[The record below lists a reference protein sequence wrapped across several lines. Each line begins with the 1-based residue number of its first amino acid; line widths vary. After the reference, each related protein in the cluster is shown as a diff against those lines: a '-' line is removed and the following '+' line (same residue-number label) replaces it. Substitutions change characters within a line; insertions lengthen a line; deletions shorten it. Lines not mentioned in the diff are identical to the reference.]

1 MGYPND
7 IKDIVNYFELYC
19 DLMRFWDESYRN
31 KIYHLDYDKLTLEQE
46 VETKSLMSHL
56 NLNWE
61 ASCLSP
67 HKNNRIVRTASHQQV
82 RQKIY
87 RDSSQAWRKFQPY
100 LGGAFDEL
108 IGISD

>member
-1 MGYPND
+1 
-7 IKDIVNYFELYC
+7 
-19 DLMRFWDESYRN
+19 MRFWDESYRN

-67 HKNNRIVRTASHQQV
+67 HKNNRVVRTASHQQV